1 MSRRRV
7 RKSNK
12 VFLIKPSTTQSPTLF
27 RPANMGIYLQAV
39 NFDRIQIECGCGT
52 FSTPPPP
59 AFQTKW
65 GKFKAS
71 HVTVW
76 VGVCAKGLLSK
87 NAKDK

>member
-1 MSRRRV
+1 MV
-7 RKSNK
+7 
-12 VFLIKPSTTQSPTLF
+12 VELF
-27 RPANMGIYLQAV
+27 PP
-39 NFDRIQIECGCGT
+39 
-52 FSTPPPP
+52 PPPP